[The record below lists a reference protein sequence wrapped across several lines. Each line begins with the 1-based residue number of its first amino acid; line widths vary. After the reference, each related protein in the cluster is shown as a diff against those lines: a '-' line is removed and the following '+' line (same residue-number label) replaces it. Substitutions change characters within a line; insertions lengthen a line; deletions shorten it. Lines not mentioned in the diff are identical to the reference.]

1 MANNTYVWCG
11 GYTGSTGFNSG
22 YSTSSGVWYNLTPYV
37 MDPNSPCVG
46 SDDPC
51 CDPTNPACSG
61 LTGGGLT
68 SSIGDIWFTPY
79 YWGTLKNWKMQ
90 ITATGGGLP
99 SYVAATTLPNAGDNV
114 IFTGNTG
121 FSALRNANGTI
132 VNPYPY
138 SCLWGGMSGDGY
150 VASGSTGWAGQ
161 SVDQFKYGNI
171 SFFVNSSFKKD
182 ATNATWMKDFPK
194 RSGEV
199 GAGGNTAGNFD
210 YTTPLKIRTAEF
222 NVQTDVLYSDRAYQP
237 RICLNNIANSDSS
250 AFFGIVNA
258 IGDTQ
263 DGKAKTAVAFLQGH
277 WDRIEQSAGSIYGGK
292 IEVMGPSPGYWICNN
307 EIVKMSSSIDCG
319 IKHYSLNLYIGNEPS
334 YIWGMNGGNATV
346 TFSIFD
352 SASLLNQMNPPI
364 VAPLTIGG
372 FGGGTASFSLVS
384 CDGGN
389 TNLVLASCQ
398 IGYLYGE
405 PGTHITVHPNLNKHD
420 YCIIRDGYIKENSS
434 LNMANLSNDNWKNF
448 KLGYSPSDKGLR
460 IDHNDATINGY
471 VGQSLKTGF
480 VQDNQGVTS

>member
-1 MANNTYVWCG
+1 MANTYVWCG

-22 YSTSSGVWYNLTPYV
+22 YTSAGGTASGVWYNLTPYV

-210 YTTPLKIRTAEF
+210 YTTPLKIRASQFAVQINAPSVGSIQPLINVNNLASSSSYTYF
-222 NVQTDVLYSDRAYQP
+222 NMIGIGSSTD
-237 RICLNNIANSDSS
+237 NTN
-250 AFFGIVNA
+250 G
-258 IGDTQ
+258 G
-263 DGKAKTAVAFLQGH
+263 VAFLRGN
-277 WDRIEQSAGSIYGGK
+277 WGAIYQSAGSVYADK
-292 IEVMGPSPGYWICNN
+292 IEGLAGSGYWNCVNN
-307 EIVKMSSSIDCG
+307 IVKMSSSSSCAIT
-319 IKHYSLNLYIGNEPS
+319 KFNYLPSSAKETS
-334 YIWGMNGGNATV
+334 YIWGMDGGNAELDMGGATSGGV
-346 TFSIFD
+346 
-352 SASLLNQMNPPI
+352 
-364 VAPLTIGG
+364 PLELVIGG
-372 FGGGTASFSLVS
+372 FGGASSPPFTYVKTSGSGVK
-384 CDGGN
+384 
-389 TNLVLASCQ
+389 NLVLASCQ
-398 IGYLYGE
+398 IDDLSAE
-405 PGTHITVHPNLNKHD
+405 SNTHITVHPNVTKHD
-420 YCIIRDGYIKENSS
+420 YCIIRDGYIKGNSS
-434 LNMANLSNDNWKNF
+434 LNMANPSNDNWKNF
-448 KLGYSPSDKGLR
+448 MLGYSPGDNGLR
-460 IDHNDATINGY
+460 FDDNSVTIKGF
-471 VGQSLKTGF
+471 VGESLKTGYNE
-480 VQDNQGVTS
+480 DNQGVTS